1 MAGKRAVL
9 SVYDKTDIDLL
20 AKFLVEQGFEIVSS
34 GGTYKLLAEHQI
46 PVKKVSEITGFP
58 EILDGRVKTLHPNIH
73 GGILARR
80 EEGHIKQLDELNL
93 SLIDLVCVNLYPFQE
108 TIAREGVTFDQ
119 AIEQIDIGGPT
130 MIRAA
135 AKNHKYVTVLSDP
148 SQYRGYIAEYKDN
161 AGKISDEFRKK
172 CAARVFQAMAV
183 YDSAIAQYLSLT
195 DGAPEFFSVSGYREQ
210 SLRYGENPHQ
220 KAGLYRTSKKNPL
233 GAIKQLHGKE
243 LSFNNLLDLQA
254 ALNINAEFR
263 EPACTIIKHNNP
275 CGVGLGKDLS
285 EAHKRARSTD
295 AISAFGGIIAI
306 NRAVDINLAE
316 DIAPFF
322 TECIVA
328 PSFDKDAFERLS
340 KKKNMRLLT
349 FDPDQFRMPDWDI
362 KQLTDGFLL
371 QNTDTI
377 KVNIRES
384 NVATRRAPSEKEWK
398 ALEFVWKV
406 IRHVKSNAIV
416 FANDTQTLGIG
427 AGQMSRVDS
436 TEIAILKSK
445 KAELSLIDSV
455 VGSDAFFPFKDAIE
469 ALAEAGAKAIIQPG
483 GSVRDDE
490 VIEAANAADIAMV
503 FTGIRHFKH

>member
-1 MAGKRAVL
+1 MTSKRAIL
-9 SVYDKTDIDLL
+9 SVYDKTGIDKL
-20 AKFLVEQGFEIVSS
+20 AAFLVDKGFEIVSS
-34 GGTYKLLAEHQI
+34 GGTYKLLNEKNI

-80 EEGHIKQLDELNL
+80 EEAHIRQLEELNL
-93 SLIDLVCVNLYPFQE
+93 SLVDLVCVNLYPFEE
-108 TIAREGVTFDQ
+108 TIARKGVTFAE
-119 AIEQIDIGGPT
+119 AIEKIDIGGPT

-135 AKNHKYVTVLSDP
+135 AKNHSFVTVLSEP
-148 SQYRGYIAEYKDN
+148 AQYQEFMDEYTAN

-172 CAARVFQAMAV
+172 CAAKVFQTMAR
-183 YDSAIAQYLSLT
+183 YDGAIAQYLSGGDDT
-195 DGAPEFFSVSGYREQ
+195 PDFFSITGSKQ
-210 SLRYGENPHQ
+210 QALRYGENPHQ
-220 KAGLYRTSKKNPL
+220 KAALYRTGQSNPL
-233 GAIKQLHGKE
+233 GGLKQLHGKE

-254 ALNINAEFR
+254 ALNVNSEFKQ
-263 EPACTIIKHNNP
+263 PSCTIIKHNNP
-275 CGVGLGKDLS
+275 CGVGIGKNLA

-295 AISAFGGIIAI
+295 AVSAFGGIIAI
-306 NRAVDINLAE
+306 NGPVDLQLAE

-328 PSFDKDAFERLS
+328 PEFNKDAFERLS

-349 FDPDQFRMPDWDI
+349 YDPGKFKMPAWDT
-362 KQLTDGFLL
+362 KQITGGFLV
-371 QNTDTI
+371 QDTDTI
-377 KVNIRES
+377 TVNVREGKV
-384 NVATRRAPSEKEWK
+384 VTKRAPNEKEWQ

-406 IRHVKSNAIV
+406 MRHVKSNAIV
-416 FANDTQTLGIG
+416 FANEVQTLGVG

-445 KAELSLIDSV
+445 KAELSLKDSV

-469 ALAEAGAKAIIQPG
+469 ALAEAGATAIIQPG
-483 GSVRDDE
+483 GSVRDEE
-490 VIEAANAADIAMV
+490 VIEAADSADIAMV

>member
-1 MAGKRAVL
+1 MAGWSPGRATPDGGGY
-9 SVYDKTDIDLL
+9 SCQRQSGFGRPRRLL
-20 AKFLVEQGFEIVSS
+20 GQP
-34 GGTYKLLAEHQI
+34 Q
-46 PVKKVSEITGFP
+46 PP
-58 EILDGRVKTLHPNIH
+58 
-73 GGILARR
+73 
-80 EEGHIKQLDELNL
+80 
-93 SLIDLVCVNLYPFQE
+93 
-108 TIAREGVTFDQ
+108 
-119 AIEQIDIGGPT
+119 
-130 MIRAA
+130 
-135 AKNHKYVTVLSDP
+135 
-148 SQYRGYIAEYKDN
+148 
-161 AGKISDEFRKK
+161 
-172 CAARVFQAMAV
+172 
-183 YDSAIAQYLSLT
+183 
-195 DGAPEFFSVSGYREQ
+195 
-210 SLRYGENPHQ
+210 
-220 KAGLYRTSKKNPL
+220 
-233 GAIKQLHGKE
+233 
-243 LSFNNLLDLQA
+243 
-254 ALNINAEFR
+254 
-263 EPACTIIKHNNP
+263 
-275 CGVGLGKDLS
+275 GLGWLV
-285 EAHKRARSTD
+285 
-295 AISAFGGIIAI
+295 
-306 NRAVDINLAE
+306 AVDINLAE

>member
-1 MAGKRAVL
+1 MASRRAVL
-9 SVYDKTDIDLL
+9 SVYDKRGIDTL
-20 AKFLVEQGFEIVSS
+20 ATFLVEQGFEIVSS
-34 GGTYKLLAEHQI
+34 GGTYKLLSEKNI

-80 EEGHIKQLDELNL
+80 EDAHINQLKELNL
-93 SLIDLVCVNLYPFQE
+93 TLIDLVCVNLYPFQD
-108 TIAREGVTFDQ
+108 TISREGVTFNE

-135 AKNHKYVTVLSDP
+135 AKNHKFVTVLSDP
-148 SQYRGYIAEYKDN
+148 SQYQNFIKEYKDN
-161 AGKISDEFRKK
+161 SGNISDTFRKE
-172 CAARVFQAMAV
+172 CAARVFQTMAE
-183 YDSAIAQYLSLT
+183 YDGAIAEYLSAD
-195 DGAPEFFSVSGYREQ
+195 DGTPGFFSVSGNKEQ

-220 KAGLYRTSKKNPL
+220 KAGLYRPSKKEPL
-233 GAIKQLHGKE
+233 GGLKQLHGKE
-243 LSFNNLLDLQA
+243 LSFNNILDLQA
-254 ALNINAEFR
+254 ALNINSEFS
-263 EPACTIIKHNNP
+263 EPSCTIIKHNNP
-275 CGVGLGKDLS
+275 CGVGLGKDLV

-295 AISAFGGIIAI
+295 EISAFGGIITI
-306 NRAVDINLAE
+306 NKAVDLQLAE

-328 PSFDKDAFERLS
+328 PEFDEEAFARLS

-349 FDPDQFRMPDWDI
+349 FDPQEFKMPAWDV
-362 KQLTDGFLL
+362 KQLTDGFLV
-371 QNTDTI
+371 QDTDTI
-377 KVNIRES
+377 NVNVKEAK
-384 NVATRRAPSEKEWK
+384 VATKRAPSEKEWK

-436 TEIAILKSK
+436 TEIAIMKSQ
-445 KAELSLIDSV
+445 KAELSLVDSV

-483 GSVRDDE
+483 GSVRDEE
-490 VIEAANAADIAMV
+490 VIEAANNADIAMV